1 MALEVRVG
9 IDAAGQHREGRLHRL
24 HVEREGERHLVQVG
38 GNRAESARSA
48 GCTPATAR
56 CEGAARASTLCCA
69 VSTASRGVC
78 GRPRRSPSSEATMG
92 PNCSS
97 EVSMPARPRPGELA
111 REAIDET
118 PHVEREEARIVREAE
133 EVEPLEEELESP
145 GAAARQHGAVP
156 LVGKED
162 QDALACHRERV
173 RLPGQPAF
181 RGGGAFM
188 GFACPG
194 GSLRIQQAATCL
206 YSANASIA
214 RILHR
219 HRAIA
224 MNSIRL
230 ACTAHP
236 RRPARPRRG

>member
-1 MALEVRVG
+1 MRKAETLAQQRSDDGPELLVG
-9 IDAAGQHREGRLHRL
+9 GEYAGQ
-24 HVEREGERHLVQVG
+24 
-38 GNRAESARSA
+38 
-48 GCTPATAR
+48 
-56 CEGAARASTLCCA
+56 
-69 VSTASRGVC
+69 
-78 GRPRRSPSSEATMG
+78 
-92 PNCSS
+92 
-97 EVSMPARPRPGELA
+97 PRPGELA

-133 EVEPLEEELESP
+133 EVEPLEEELVP

-181 RGGGAFM
+181 RGGGVFM
-188 GFACPG
+188 GFAYSG